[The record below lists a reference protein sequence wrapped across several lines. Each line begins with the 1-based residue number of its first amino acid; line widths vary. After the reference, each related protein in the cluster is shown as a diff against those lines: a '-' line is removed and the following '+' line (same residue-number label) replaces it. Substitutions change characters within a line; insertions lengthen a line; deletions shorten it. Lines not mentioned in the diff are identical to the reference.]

1 MYPKITIA
9 NYFSLNLPAIL
20 SQMYRR
26 VELVSSLFPDFTVI
40 LYENKILY
48 LVYSYFS
55 GLVLVKN
62 QVWIC

>member
-26 VELVSSLFPDFTVI
+26 VELVSSPFPDFTVI